1 MDGFSLIS
9 PTLPGI
15 GVVYVVNLNTNNK
28 SRSWE
33 SEDKLLQLK
42 GFLARF
48 VYHHTP
54 EESTQ
59 PAKTETAPSF
69 TPSQI
74 PFKIQTSEKKGSNSI
89 PTFIETSIFNGNRW
103 TSQ

>member
-1 MDGFSLIS
+1 MDFIKNQIEMICSGIS
-9 PTLPGI
+9 YKL
-15 GVVYVVNLNTNNK
+15 VYRHN
-28 SRSWE
+28 
-33 SEDKLLQLK
+33 
-42 GFLARF
+42 
-48 VYHHTP
+48 P